1 MPVLKKKN
9 KNTVEIPPHQLLL
22 LLALEVHSYT

>member
-1 MPVLKKKN
+1 MPVLKKKIY
-9 KNTVEIPPHQLLL
+9 TVEIPPHQLLL

>member
-1 MPVLKKKN
+1 MPVLKKK
-9 KNTVEIPPHQLLL
+9 KNTVDIPPHRLLL